1 VSKRIPELAFEYYAG
16 LGPGRSYDA
25 VAIHFN
31 ASKRGIAKLAQRED
45 WQGRLERAEHEARER
60 SQAKVIESLEEM
72 NDRHLKM
79 AMIVQQ
85 RAIEA
90 LRSAAMEDPVKAAQA
105 LVRAIQLERMLRG
118 NAGEQE
124 EADVMDIVREE
135 GRKLL
140 QWVEIEHDADADL
153 AADGADDDQPTASG
167 ATALEPADGEA
178 P

>member
-1 VSKRIPELAFEYYAG
+1 
-16 LGPGRSYDA
+16 
-25 VAIHFN
+25 
-31 ASKRGIAKLAQRED
+31 
-45 WQGRLERAEHEARER
+45 
-60 SQAKVIESLEEM
+60 M

-79 AMIVQQ
+79 AKVVQQ
-85 RAIEA
+85 RAIET

-124 EADVMDIVREE
+124 QADVMDIVREE

-140 QWVEIEHDADADL
+140 QWVELEQDDDDL
-153 AADGADDDQPTASG
+153 AASSEEEEQPTASG
-167 ATALEPADGEA
+167 ATAPEPADGET